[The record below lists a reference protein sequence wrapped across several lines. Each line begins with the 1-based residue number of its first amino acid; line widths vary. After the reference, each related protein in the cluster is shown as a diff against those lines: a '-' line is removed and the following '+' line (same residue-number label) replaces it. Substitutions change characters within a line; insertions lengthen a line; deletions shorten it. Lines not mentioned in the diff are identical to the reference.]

1 MPYSNV
7 FMYLRGYLRGRQDAF
22 EGQPAQTGL
31 SGDFATGYQLAY
43 RCFKQHTAK
52 TWQTP

>member
-7 FMYLRGYLRGRQDAF
+7 FMYLRGYLRGRQDTF

-31 SGDFATGYQLAY
+31 SGDFATGYLMAY
-43 RCFKQHTAK
+43 RCFKQRTVK